1 MRFAFRKFEALNE
14 EGRRSKREE
23 LNQERAKARK
33 QVKGKGPIKNKR
45 IRAVARENKKKL
57 KIRARGSRKNKKLIT
72 SSGSRTEQVTKDRA
86 VARKQNKP

>member
-14 EGRRSKREE
+14 EVRRRKREE

-45 IRAVARENKKKL
+45 IRAVARENKKKIKNTSKRL
-57 KIRARGSRKNKKLIT
+57 AKEQETNYEQWLANRTSNQGS
-72 SSGSRTEQVTKDRA
+72 SSGS
-86 VARKQNKP
+86 